1 MGDDAVRT
9 SEHAASSLGRFTP
22 DPAGAA
28 MAEVRLLRTPLP
40 LLMASREH
48 HDGLMREFR
57 LLAME
62 GHLAETDAPLRLIE
76 LTRILGEQYASSRS
90 RRDEEI
96 DAAFA
101 RGEEVLDIVDVVPV
115 TAADAVHGLRPLM
128 EECDRFCEQAVLMT
142 LPRPPLI
149 RQFADWYFDQYVDQ
163 IAGRPARAWDGP
175 IRP

>member
-9 SEHAASSLGRFTP
+9 SDQAATSLGRFAP
-22 DPAGAA
+22 DPAGAD

-101 RGEEVLDIVDVVPV
+101 RGDEVLDIIDVVPV
-115 TAADAVHGLRPLM
+115 TAADAVRGLRLLM
-128 EECDRFCEQAVLMT
+128 EESDRFCEQALLMT
-142 LPRPPLI
+142 LPRPPLVK
-149 RQFADWYFDQYVDQ
+149 RFADWYFDQHLDQ
-163 IAGRPARAWDGP
+163 IEGRPARPWDGP